1 MKDSQKGSGIE
12 EYEGE
17 VTLINRDRFR
27 VRFVLQAPSPSGE
40 TTTYHHEIE
49 ASLSGRLRKNHIQ
62 IVKGDKVLVEIPAC
76 DPDRGRIVRRLDASP
91 TNRPPSVSHGKGR
104 R

>member
-1 MKDSQKGSGIE
+1 MKNAHKDNGIE

-27 VRFVLQAPSPSGE
+27 VRFTLQAPSPSGE
-40 TTTYHHEIE
+40 MTTYHHEIE

-62 IVKGDKVLVEIPAC
+62 IVKGDKVLVEIPSS
-76 DPDRGRIVRRLDASP
+76 DPDRGRIVRRLDAVPS
-91 TNRPPSVSHGKGR
+91 RPPTISHGKGR